1 MNLANTR
8 LQLSLLS
15 LIHVVNGGLIK
26 RISWHASSSAFTL
39 SLIGKDFRS
48 YLLMV
53 CMVNCKLS
61 PAWAEYSYCKV
72 KISQWIFFKI
82 SVELELIKKYYSI
95 IPIIFIMLQYLV
107 NYIYCNIYMSL
118 ANRICRMRFSI
129 IYWSHIYQMPC
140 FSRASFMCHYIH
152 DLMQTLS
159 G

>member
-8 LQLSLLS
+8 LQLFLLS

-26 RISWHASSSAFTL
+26 RISWHASTSAFTL

-82 SVELELIKKYYSI
+82 SVELELIKKLFSILIINYYS
-95 IPIIFIMLQYLV
+95 LLLL

-118 ANRICRMRFSI
+118 AYRICHMRFSI